1 MSEIYDCAVTKQF
14 VNSNFWLCC
23 VYYLVPHVE
32 QRDSHQI
39 DLHVKHERTM
49 EGTFTM
55 LCFKLITSL
64 KFRDVNTVNL
74 PEVSFSVDVSPSI
87 NAVCLVPLDMICF
100 C

>member
-1 MSEIYDCAVTKQF
+1 
-14 VNSNFWLCC
+14 
-23 VYYLVPHVE
+23 
-32 QRDSHQI
+32 
-39 DLHVKHERTM
+39 
-49 EGTFTM
+49 M

-74 PEVSFSVDVSPSI
+74 PEVSFSVDVSPSV